1 MPKWEKWFSAAEL
14 NQDLSKNYSRKEIK
28 NMNYFQSRYEQEV
41 TIGFNASEDI
51 AELYTAD
58 PVWMRKMDKL
68 VEQNPEQ
75 FKAGR
80 CEYYQGK
87 VIAKRYSFPK
97 RFITIRSKDKIVNM
111 TEEQRQKAVE
121 RMKHIRENS

>member
-1 MPKWEKWFSAAEL
+1 M
-14 NQDLSKNYSRKEIK
+14 
-28 NMNYFQSRYEQEV
+28 YFQSRYEQET
-41 TIGFNASEDI
+41 TIGFNASEDT

-58 PVWMRKMDKL
+58 PVWIRKMDKL

-80 CEYYQGK
+80 SEYYQGK

-97 RFITIRSKDKIVNM
+97 RFITIRTRDKVLNL
-111 TEEQRQKAVE
+111 TEEQRQKAAE
-121 RMKHIRENS
+121 RLKSARSNL